1 MYTEKLT
8 FTNFNDEEV
17 TETFHFNFTK
27 SELMTMEYSE
37 YGGMINTLEEII
49 NTKDKQQLIKIFKRV
64 LRDSYGKKTPDGRFE
79 KSKELSDAF
88 EQTAAYDILFMRF
101 ASDDVAAA
109 DFINKVFPK
118 DIREAV
124 AANKLEEKKNA

>member
-8 FTNFNDEEV
+8 YTNFNDEEV

-37 YGGMINTLEEII
+37 YGGMINTLEEIVG
-49 NTKDKQQLIKIFKRV
+49 TKDKQRLIKIFQRV

-88 EQTAAYDILFMRF
+88 AQTAAYDILFMRF
-101 ASDDVAAA
+101 ATDDVAAA
-109 DFINKVFPK
+109 EFIKKVFPK
-118 DIREAV
+118 DLGEAADQKKLV
-124 AANKLEEKKNA
+124 ANA